1 MRTHNTPRLCAGP
14 QTAGTPIKF
23 WNVASIGDDEG
34 EITLYGDVV
43 SRQPVDWWTG
53 EPEPGLYIAPESF
66 MEDLAAVKG
75 KSNIT
80 IKINS
85 CGGDLYTGIA
95 IHNAIKGLTG
105 HKVVVVEGIAAS
117 AASVIACAGDEVQ
130 VYPGSMVMIH
140 GVAGLLYDY
149 YTLADLKKLQ
159 KDFDASER
167 AIAEIY
173 HAKTGIEVDQL
184 RSMMTRETWMV
195 GQEAIDNG
203 FADTLLTDEGP
214 DVTLSADK
222 KVLLVAGIR
231 HDVKG
236 FRHIPGTIPID
247 NSIHAAPAAG
257 NKHAAA
263 KNDGPKKEDNKCYE
277 TARRALKWLK
287 DPELID
293 FAEWLLW
300 LIIDS
305 TPDPGIPIGNQ
316 SSQLLALLYLDAFD
330 HWLRDDRGLVYGRYM
345 DDFYIIHSDK
355 LLLRQILKEIEAYI
369 KPLGLRL
376 NGKTQIL
383 PLKNGI
389 DFLGFHTYLTQTG
402 KVVRKVRA
410 KSIDNMKRK
419 IRKFRGLVDSGK
431 MTLDSVVQSYASWTG
446 HISHGNTYHLRQ
458 NMDAY
463 FFSYFPELKPSPKGD
478 TTHGPKTEQPCKQV
492 EGQVRQ
498 PVRQP
503 DRLDRGR

>member
-95 IHNAIKGLTG
+95 IHNAIRGLTG

-173 HAKTGIEVDQL
+173 HAKTGLEVDQL

-203 FADTLLTDEGP
+203 FADTLLTDEGCKAFLRCVSKGIP
-214 DVTLSADK
+214 GLNVDPGNASENEIALAVSRYQLF
-222 KVLLVAGIR
+222 VAG
-231 HDVKG
+231 
-236 FRHIPGTIPID
+236 
-247 NSIHAAPAAG
+247 N
-257 NKHAAA
+257 
-263 KNDGPKKEDNKCYE
+263 EY
-277 TARRALKWLK
+277 W
-287 DPELID
+287 LID
-293 FAEWLLW
+293 
-300 LIIDS
+300 
-305 TPDPGIPIGNQ
+305 
-316 SSQLLALLYLDAFD
+316 QLNTIMRVGGVDY
-330 HWLRDDRGLVYGRYM
+330 
-345 DDFYIIHSDK
+345 
-355 LLLRQILKEIEAYI
+355 
-369 KPLGLRL
+369 
-376 NGKTQIL
+376 
-383 PLKNGI
+383 
-389 DFLGFHTYLTQTG
+389 
-402 KVVRKVRA
+402 A
-410 KSIDNMKRK
+410 KD
-419 IRKFRGLVDSGK
+419 IR
-431 MTLDSVVQSYASWTG
+431 SV
-446 HISHGNTYHLRQ
+446 L
-458 NMDAY
+458 
-463 FFSYFPELKPSPKGD
+463 
-478 TTHGPKTEQPCKQV
+478 
-492 EGQVRQ
+492 
-498 PVRQP
+498 
-503 DRLDRGR
+503 

>member
-23 WNVASIGDDEG
+23 WNVASTGDDEG

-203 FADTLLTDEGP
+203 F
-214 DVTLSADK
+214 
-222 KVLLVAGIR
+222 
-231 HDVKG
+231 
-236 FRHIPGTIPID
+236 
-247 NSIHAAPAAG
+247 HAAPAAG

-263 KNDGPKKEDNKCYE
+263 KNDGPKKEDNKTMTLEEMRAQHPDVVAQIEQQAAE
-277 TARRALKWLK
+277 TARTQERARIEAIDSIAASVGDAQLVRDAKYGETPCTAEQLALKAMQKQAALGAKHLK
-287 DPELID
+287 DAKADNDESGAAGVGAAPNGGEEGSESDDKAKVDAIVGLYN
-293 FAEWLLW
+293 
-300 LIIDS
+300 S
-305 TPDPGIPIGNQ
+305 TK
-316 SSQLLALLYLDAFD
+316 SQ
-330 HWLRDDRGLVYGRYM
+330 
-345 DDFYIIHSDK
+345 
-355 LLLRQILKEIEAYI
+355 
-369 KPLGLRL
+369 
-376 NGKTQIL
+376 NG
-383 PLKNGI
+383 
-389 DFLGFHTYLTQTG
+389 G
-402 KVVRKVRA
+402 KK
-410 KSIDNMKRK
+410 
-419 IRKFRGLVDSGK
+419 
-431 MTLDSVVQSYASWTG
+431 
-446 HISHGNTYHLRQ
+446 
-458 NMDAY
+458 
-463 FFSYFPELKPSPKGD
+463 
-478 TTHGPKTEQPCKQV
+478 
-492 EGQVRQ
+492 
-498 PVRQP
+498 
-503 DRLDRGR
+503 

>member
-95 IHNAIKGLTG
+95 IHNAIRGLTG

-173 HAKTGIEVDQL
+173 HAKTGLEVDQL

-263 KNDGPKKEDNKCYE
+263 KNDGPKKEDNKTMTLEEMRAQHPDVVAQIEQQAAE
-277 TARRALKWLK
+277 TARTQERARIEAIDSIAASVGDAQLVRDAKYGETPCTAEQLALKAMQKQAALGAKHLK
-287 DPELID
+287 DAKADNDESGAAGVGAAPNGGEEGSENDDKALPARLSRHDGDRRRQQRHRRQRPRAHQRPRRHGAYEDRPKFYYGEVGGTIRGKRLGELVRD
-293 FAEWLLW
+293 Y
-300 LIIDS
+300 S
-305 TPDPGIPIGNQ
+305 R
-316 SSQLLALLYLDAFD
+316 AF
-330 HWLRDDRGLVYGRYM
+330 HTSVGELRR
-345 DDFYIIHSDK
+345 
-355 LLLRQILKEIEAYI
+355 E
-369 KPLGLRL
+369 RL
-376 NGKTQIL
+376 T
-383 PLKNGI
+383 
-389 DFLGFHTYLTQTG
+389 DFLMEYYEAAEEAKRQRDKAASMPRNNF
-402 KVVRKVRA
+402 RKYR
-410 KSIDNMKRK
+410 R
-419 IRKFRGLVDSGK
+419 RR
-431 MTLDSVVQSYASWTG
+431 
-446 HISHGNTYHLRQ
+446 H
-458 NMDAY
+458 
-463 FFSYFPELKPSPKGD
+463 
-478 TTHGPKTEQPCKQV
+478 
-492 EGQVRQ
+492 
-498 PVRQP
+498 
-503 DRLDRGR
+503 